1 MKRKYN
7 CFVFVLGLEGDENF
21 TFMGDDLPTISFD
34 GLKMEYILK
43 YFLSSTDEPEIG
55 SLIIYRDKNNYVS
68 HASIFL
74 NKEQVLSIWEN
85 ESSPSEKLISVEMQ
99 KYGGHILFYNKPP
112 SFDPYK
118 LTVLQEN

>member
-7 CFVFVLGLEGDENF
+7 CFVFALGLEGDENF
-21 TFMGDDLPTISFD
+21 TFIGDALPTISFD

-43 YFLSSTDEPEIG
+43 YCLSSTDEPEIG

-85 ESSPSEKLISVEMQ
+85 ESSPSEKLISGEMQ
-99 KYGGHILFYNKPP
+99 KYGENILFYNKPP